1 MYTTMTMAWRR
12 PGVLFRGLLSGLLL
26 GQLFCLFLAGQAAA
40 AENAP
45 EVQNV
50 PAALANPVSA
60 QLSPA
65 GGLLDVEENA
75 PVTTKDGVSVLQFV
89 IPGDAENLQLAVPG
103 QSVARWSAA
112 PQPLEQDGGLARLRE
127 DLLVKRARLAGQLTA
142 VSARLALWQAKP
154 ETITLQE
161 LEQRERKMQDVI
173 PGLGREQAD
182 LERRLKLLQ
191 QELERLPVSPEL
203 GQRISVTL
211 QKAVSGVEK
220 LPVRYSYTLNN
231 CGWQPIYNFNAQ
243 PEKGDGDIIDVRLM
257 AEVWQFTGMDWR
269 NTKLTLATRGSGP
282 REPAPL
288 PRWVVDSSP
297 KPEPRPAPMVM
308 MAPRKA
314 AGMEMAAED
323 GPAQVN
329 APVDLDASGVYA
341 TWTLAARGLPEG
353 RSRLLITADAWKA
366 PLQWLARPSVG
377 DSRVWLMAK
386 YVLTPQQA
394 WPEGRAEY
402 SVDGQSVGQGLFR
415 PRGGEATLFFGADP
429 RVSVTTTADSRE
441 RGESGFIDKS
451 KNWTWAWTYTLT
463 NSHPKA
469 LTVRLERP
477 APMIVDQSV
486 SVSYDDTPPSQKDEK
501 KHMLFW
507 EVKVPADGKASVHH
521 SVTISSPTKLPLLP
535 DAP

>member
-1 MYTTMTMAWRR
+1 
-12 PGVLFRGLLSGLLL
+12 
-26 GQLFCLFLAGQAAA
+26 
-40 AENAP
+40 
-45 EVQNV
+45 
-50 PAALANPVSA
+50 
-60 QLSPA
+60 
-65 GGLLDVEENA
+65 
-75 PVTTKDGVSVLQFV
+75 
-89 IPGDAENLQLAVPG
+89 
-103 QSVARWSAA
+103 
-112 PQPLEQDGGLARLRE
+112 
-127 DLLVKRARLAGQLTA
+127 
-142 VSARLALWQAKP
+142 
-154 ETITLQE
+154 
-161 LEQRERKMQDVI
+161 
-173 PGLGREQAD
+173 
-182 LERRLKLLQ
+182 
-191 QELERLPVSPEL
+191 
-203 GQRISVTL
+203 
-211 QKAVSGVEK
+211 
-220 LPVRYSYTLNN
+220 
-231 CGWQPIYNFNAQ
+231 
-243 PEKGDGDIIDVRLM
+243 
-257 AEVWQFTGMDWR
+257 
-269 NTKLTLATRGSGP
+269 
-282 REPAPL
+282 
-288 PRWVVDSSP
+288 
-297 KPEPRPAPMVM
+297 MVM

-314 AGMEMAAED
+314 ATMDLAAED
-323 GPAQVN
+323 GPAQAN

-386 YVLTPQQA
+386 YVLPPQQA
-394 WPEGRAEY
+394 WPEGQAEY

-429 RVSVTTTADSRE
+429 RVSVTTTADSRK

-463 NSHPKA
+463 NSHSKA